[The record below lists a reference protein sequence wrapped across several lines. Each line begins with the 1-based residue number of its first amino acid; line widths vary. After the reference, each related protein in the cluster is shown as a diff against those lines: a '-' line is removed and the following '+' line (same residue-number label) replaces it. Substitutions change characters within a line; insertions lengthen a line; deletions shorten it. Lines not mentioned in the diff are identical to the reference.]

1 MTPSLRMAGISNSLV
16 PNDGGVEMEDLSAL
30 LGVIA
35 ALAVGVVSPG
45 PSFVLV
51 ARTAVSSS
59 RSDGVAA
66 AIGMGAGG
74 VVFAVAALLGLQ
86 GLLLAVPSVY
96 LVLKVLGGLYLA
108 YLGIRI
114 WLSAKQPLPAVGLTT
129 GRTTKL
135 KSLVLGFS
143 TQVSNPKTAIV
154 YASVFAAFMP
164 ATQSLAF
171 DLALVTL
178 VFTIETSWYTVVAL
192 ALSSERPRIA
202 YLRHKAWLDRIAA
215 GVMVALRMKLASSA
229 CRA

>member
-1 MTPSLRMAGISNSLV
+1 MA
-16 PNDGGVEMEDLSAL
+16 DLSAL

-35 ALAVGVVSPG
+35 ALTVGVVSPG

-66 AIGMGAGG
+66 AVGMGAGG
-74 VVFAVAALLGLQ
+74 VVFALAALLGLQ

-114 WLSAKQPLPAVGLTT
+114 WRSARQPLAVVGPTT
-129 GRTTKL
+129 DRTTKL

-178 VFTIETSWYTVVAL
+178 VFAIETSWYSVVAM
-192 ALSSERPRIA
+192 ALSSDRPRIA
-202 YLRHKAWLDRIAA
+202 YLRHKARVDRIAG
-215 GVMVALRMKLASSA
+215 GVLVALGTKLASSA
-229 CRA
+229 YRA

>member
-1 MTPSLRMAGISNSLV
+1 
-16 PNDGGVEMEDLSAL
+16 MEDLSAL

-35 ALAVGVVSPG
+35 ALTVGVVSPG

-59 RSDGVAA
+59 RSDGVAS

-74 VVFAVAALLGLQ
+74 VVFAAVALLGLQ

-96 LVLKVLGGLYLA
+96 LALKVVGGLYLA

-114 WLSAKQPLPAVGLTT
+114 WLSARRPLPVVELTP

-135 KSLVLGFS
+135 KSLVLGFT

-164 ATQSLAF
+164 AAQSLAF
-171 DLALVTL
+171 DLALVAL
-178 VFTIETSWYTVVAL
+178 VFTIEASWYTVVAV
-192 ALSSERPRIA
+192 ALSTERPRAA
-202 YLRHKAWLDRIAA
+202 YLRHKAWVDRIAG
-215 GVMVALRMKLASSA
+215 GVMVALGMKLASSA
-229 CRA
+229 YRA

>member
-1 MTPSLRMAGISNSLV
+1 
-16 PNDGGVEMEDLSAL
+16 
-30 LGVIA
+30 
-35 ALAVGVVSPG
+35 
-45 PSFVLV
+45 
-51 ARTAVSSS
+51 
-59 RSDGVAA
+59 
-66 AIGMGAGG
+66 
-74 VVFAVAALLGLQ
+74 
-86 GLLLAVPSVY
+86 
-96 LVLKVLGGLYLA
+96 
-108 YLGIRI
+108 
-114 WLSAKQPLPAVGLTT
+114 
-129 GRTTKL
+129 
-135 KSLVLGFS
+135 VLGFS

-215 GVMVALRMKLASSA
+215 GVMVALGMKLASSA

>member
-1 MTPSLRMAGISNSLV
+1 
-16 PNDGGVEMEDLSAL
+16 MEDLTAI

-35 ALAVGVVSPG
+35 ALTVGVVSPG

-51 ARTAVSSS
+51 ARTAISST
-59 RSDGVAA
+59 RTDGVAA

-96 LVLKVLGGLYLA
+96 LVLKILGGLYLA

-114 WLSAKQPLPAVGLTT
+114 WLSAKQPLPVVGLPT

-135 KSLVLGFS
+135 KSLVLGFT

-178 VFTIETSWYTVVAL
+178 VFTIETSWYAVVAL

-202 YLRHKAWLDRIAA
+202 YLRHKAWVDRIAG
-215 GVMVALRMKLASSA
+215 GVMVALGVKLASSA
-229 CRA
+229 YRT